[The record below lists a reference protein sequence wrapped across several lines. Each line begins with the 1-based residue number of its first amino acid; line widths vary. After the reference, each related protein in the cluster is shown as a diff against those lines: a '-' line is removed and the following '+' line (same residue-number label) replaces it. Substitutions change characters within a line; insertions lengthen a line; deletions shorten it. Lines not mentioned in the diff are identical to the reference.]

1 METGRIFT
9 LLTGNNMT
17 EKQKLRYELLKTHK
31 TIVDAKLAYN
41 FIMGE
46 KKKSKGRITTFLR
59 KLLNNN

>member
-1 METGRIFT
+1 
-9 LLTGNNMT
+9 MT